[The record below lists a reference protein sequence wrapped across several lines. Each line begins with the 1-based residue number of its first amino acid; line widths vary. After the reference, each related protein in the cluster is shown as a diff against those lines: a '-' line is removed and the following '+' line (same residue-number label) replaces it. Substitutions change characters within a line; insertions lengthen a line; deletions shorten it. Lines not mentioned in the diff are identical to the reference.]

1 MKPSTKRGIKG
12 RPSSKKLFLFN
23 EKDEKMM
30 AVAIKSSI
38 RFMESY
44 GKGRRPF
51 RIVTDYRNYNQF
63 KDN

>member
-12 RPSSKKLFLFN
+12 RPSDRKLFLFN
-23 EKDEKMM
+23 EKDEAMM

-38 RFMESY
+38 RFVESY

-51 RIVTDYRNYNQF
+51 RIVTDHTKYE
-63 KDN
+63 